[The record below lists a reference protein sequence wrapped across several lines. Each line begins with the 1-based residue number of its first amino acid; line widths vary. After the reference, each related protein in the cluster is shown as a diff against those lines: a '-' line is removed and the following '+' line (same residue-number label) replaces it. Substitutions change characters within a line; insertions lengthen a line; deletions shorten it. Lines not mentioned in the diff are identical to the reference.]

1 MQGIT
6 MRLSSIMFFLT
17 TLVIH
22 FYAQAKPVIID
33 GFIISKS
40 NKTALPNVQILNL
53 ETKQSTKSGSTGYFS
68 ISAEMGSKLTFS
80 LEGYKIDTVSVNK
93 TTHLKIELLSD
104 NDNPLSGERLQISGK
119 RLMPIMSDDNS
130 KALSAPEKS
139 TKFMLYNNQN
149 YGYNTYDF
157 SPINEY
163 GFRQV
168 LQDPLSTFSVDV
180 DRASYS
186 LVRRFINNEKQPPID
201 AVRIEELINYF
212 PYEYQEPNSSNDIR
226 LHTELMNCPWND
238 KNLLLKIGLK
248 GRKIQ
253 TSTSKLNNIV
263 FLIDISGSMKKDDK
277 LALAIKSYKLLLNK
291 LRETDIVSI
300 VVYGGVSW
308 VALPPTYCSERNTI
322 FSTLDNL
329 VSGGGTP
336 GEPGIELAYSLLE
349 RNMGRGCNNRVV
361 IATDGDFNMGLT
373 SDAELQ
379 RMMEKLREKSI
390 GITVLG
396 FGIDN
401 LKDNKLEIIA
411 DKGNGNYDYI
421 DCEVEAKKFLVEE
434 FRSTMLTIAKDV
446 KLQLEFNPRF
456 VLEYRQI
463 GYENRAMEN
472 QDFNNVRADAGEI
485 GSDHTVTALYEIVLG
500 NCSSPKSL
508 KYQTAII
515 PFKPSPRD
523 ELLTIN
529 VKYKQVKTNFERD
542 LEEVVY
548 ANPLQFESTSTD
560 FKFMCAVAEYGMLL
574 RDSKYKGNASWDTAL
589 NLATNS
595 IGEDEDGYRGE
606 FIGLIRKAMK
616 LY

>member
-17 TLVIH
+17 ALVIH

-104 NDNPLSGERLQISGK
+104 NGLTNEPEYKQTARLA
-119 RLMPIMSDDNS
+119 PTE
-130 KALSAPEKS
+130 ASAPKEIEVKC
-139 TKFMLYNNQN
+139 LPNNQN

-186 LVRRFINNEKQPPID
+186 LVRRFINNAKQPPID

-291 LRETDIVSI
+291 LRETDIISI

>member
-1 MQGIT
+1 
-6 MRLSSIMFFLT
+6 MRLSSFMFFLT
-17 TLVIH
+17 ALVIH

-93 TTHLKIELLSD
+93 TTHLKIELLFDKANTYQDELTFRRSD
-104 NDNPLSGERLQISGK
+104 NAITYQAEQISIS
-119 RLMPIMSDDNS
+119 PIDAASNGI
-130 KALSAPEKS
+130 
-139 TKFMLYNNQN
+139 NNQN

-186 LVRRFINNEKQPPID
+186 LVRRFINNAKQPPID

>member
-17 TLVIH
+17 ALVIH

-104 NDNPLSGERLQISGK
+104 NGLTNEPEYKQTARLA
-119 RLMPIMSDDNS
+119 PTE
-130 KALSAPEKS
+130 ASAPKEIEVKC
-139 TKFMLYNNQN
+139 LPNNQN

>member
-1 MQGIT
+1 

-17 TLVIH
+17 ALVIH

-104 NDNPLSGERLQISGK
+104 NANTYQDEPMSMPYANATAYQDVSLGK
-119 RLMPIMSDDNS
+119 AQYAASNGI
-130 KALSAPEKS
+130 
-139 TKFMLYNNQN
+139 NNQN

-186 LVRRFINNEKQPPID
+186 LVRRFINNAKQPPID

>member
-1 MQGIT
+1 

-17 TLVIH
+17 ALVIH

-80 LEGYKIDTVSVNK
+80 LEGYKIDTVSINK

-104 NDNPLSGERLQISGK
+104 NGLTNESEYMLTARLA
-119 RLMPIMSDDNS
+119 PIE
-130 KALSAPEKS
+130 ASAPEEAPKEIEV
-139 TKFMLYNNQN
+139 KCLPNNQN

-186 LVRRFINNEKQPPID
+186 LVRRFINNAKQPPID

-472 QDFNNVRADAGEI
+472 QDFDNVRADAGEI

>member
-1 MQGIT
+1 
-6 MRLSSIMFFLT
+6 MRISSIMFFLSAI
-17 TLVIH
+17 VIH
-22 FYAQAKPVIID
+22 FYSQAKPVIID
-33 GFIISKS
+33 GFVISKT
-40 NKTALPNVQILNL
+40 NKIALPDVQITNL

-68 ISAEMGSKLTFS
+68 ISAEIGNKLTFS
-80 LEGYKIDTVSVNK
+80 LEGYKIDTVYINK
-93 TTHLKIELLSD
+93 NKHLKIELLSD
-104 NDNPLSGERLQISGK
+104 NGNTIFNKYTESIFNEIQSESLQ
-119 RLMPIMSDDNS
+119 RVDVRPNNA
-130 KALSAPEKS
+130 KAQ
-139 TKFMLYNNQN
+139 TNYIQYNN
-149 YGYNTYDF
+149 YNTYDL
-157 SPINEY
+157 SPINEH

-186 LVRRFINNEKQPPID
+186 LVRRFINNEKQPPFD

-248 GRKIQ
+248 GRKIS

-263 FLIDISGSMKKDDK
+263 FLIDVSGSMKQDDK

-322 FSTLDNL
+322 LNSLDNL

-336 GEPGIELAYSLLE
+336 GEPGINLAYSLLE

-379 RMMEKLREKSI
+379 RMMEKLRDKSI

-396 FGIDN
+396 FGLDN

-421 DCEVEAKKFLVEE
+421 DCELEAKKFLVEE
-434 FRSTMLTIAKDV
+434 FGSTMLTIAKDV

-456 VLEYRQI
+456 VSEYRQI

-472 QDFNNVRADAGEI
+472 QDFDNLRADAGEI
-485 GSDHTVTALYEIVLG
+485 GSGHTVTALYEIVLG

-515 PFKPSPRD
+515 PFKPSPKD

-529 VKYKQVKTNFERD
+529 VKYKQVKTNLERD
-542 LEEVVY
+542 LEEIVY
-548 ANPLQFESTSTD
+548 ANPLQFEYTSTD

>member
-1 MQGIT
+1 
-6 MRLSSIMFFLT
+6 MRISSFMFFLT
-17 TLVIH
+17 AIVIH
-22 FYAQAKPVIID
+22 FYSQAKPVIID
-33 GFIISKS
+33 GFVNSKS
-40 NKTALPNVQILNL
+40 NKTALPDVQIINL
-53 ETKQSTKSGSTGYFS
+53 DSKQSTKSGSTGYFS
-68 ISAEMGSKLTFS
+68 ISAEVGNKLTFS
-80 LEGYKIDTVSVNK
+80 LEGYKIDTVYINK

-104 NDNPLSGERLQISGK
+104 NGNTGIHDHYFEPSPNVLIREL
-119 RLMPIMSDDNS
+119 
-130 KALSAPEKS
+130 ALEKIAGSASPPAGDAHHNYVK
-139 TKFMLYNNQN
+139 KQN
-149 YGYNTYDF
+149 VNYNTYDL

-201 AVRIEELINYF
+201 AVKIEELINYF

-248 GRKIQ
+248 GRKIS

-322 FSTLDNL
+322 FYSLDNL

-336 GEPGIELAYSLLE
+336 GEPGIKLAYSLLE

-379 RMMEKLREKSI
+379 RMMEKLRDKSI

-396 FGIDN
+396 FGLDN

-421 DCEVEAKKFLVEE
+421 DCELEAKKFLVEE
-434 FRSTMLTIAKDV
+434 FRSTMITIAKDV

-456 VLEYRQI
+456 VSEYRQI

-472 QDFNNVRADAGEI
+472 QDFDNVRADAGEI

-529 VKYKQVKTNFERD
+529 VKYKQVKTNLERD
-542 LEEVVY
+542 LEEIVY

-616 LY
+616 FY